1 MYSILPALVSLVFLA
16 YGLYVFL
23 SLKEHRAAN
32 AFFLVCVTTFFWQ
45 FTWAVLFQLSAPADA
60 LIAAKF
66 GYLLILFLPTTLYH
80 FVADLSV
87 APAEQRWVRLSYALA
102 TILAV
107 FLLGSDWLVAGLHHY
122 FFGFYPKAGLLHPVH
137 LLQTT
142 VVVCRAMHLLY
153 RRQRV
158 AVSTEKARL
167 RYCLLSVLI
176 YFFAAVDYLCN
187 YGVEF
192 YPPGVTFIAV
202 SLGLIAQAIVRHNL
216 LANPLLTAAT
226 IAHEMR
232 TPLLTIRGQ
241 ARALRHSLP
250 DLIAGYEHAL
260 VHGFQGA
267 LDPGR
272 LRFLSDLGPGIENE
286 VKRSNFIVDLM
297 LASASIESIE
307 QHTFAPHSIKSCIDE
322 ALTRYPFEP
331 AMRARVRLREQEDFL
346 FHGSDVLLVYVLHN
360 LFKNAMHA
368 IGASAHGEV
377 AIGFY
382 QSAKHN
388 HLLVTDTG
396 HGIPQHVLPHVFD
409 PFYTTRSASGGTGMG
424 LAFCQRVLNAFGGAI
439 RCESQE
445 GRHTTFLLEFPKVH
459 EPAALPCIA

>member
-1 MYSILPALVSLVFLA
+1 MYSILPALVSLLFLA

-23 SLKEHRAAN
+23 SVKDNPAAK

-45 FTWAVLFQLSAPADA
+45 FTWAVLFQLRAPADA

-80 FVADLSV
+80 FIADLSV
-87 APAEQRWVRLSYALA
+87 ARAERRWVWRSYALA
-102 TILAV
+102 AILAV
-107 FLLGSDWLVAGLHHY
+107 ALLGSDWLVAGMHRY
-122 FFGFYPKAGLLHPVH
+122 YFGFYPKAGLLHPAH
-137 LLQTT
+137 LLQTA
-142 VVVCRAMHLLY
+142 VVVGRAIYLLY
-153 RRQRV
+153 QSQRI
-158 AVSTEKARL
+158 AVSTERARL

-176 YFFAAVDYLCN
+176 YSFAAVDYLCN
-187 YGVEF
+187 YGIEF
-192 YPPGVTFIAV
+192 YPPGVIFIAF

-216 LANPLLTAAT
+216 LANPLLTAAA

-250 DLIAGYEHAL
+250 DLVAGYEHAL
-260 VHGFQGA
+260 AHGFQGA

-272 LRFLSDLGPGIENE
+272 LRFLSDLGPDIESE

-297 LASASIESIE
+297 LASASIESLE
-307 QHTFAPHSIKSCIDE
+307 QHTFAPHSVKSCIDE

-331 AMRARVRLREQEDFL
+331 AMRARVRLREQEDFM

-360 LFKNAMHA
+360 LFKNAMLA

-382 QSAKHN
+382 QSPEQN
-388 HLLVTDTG
+388 QLLVTDTG
-396 HGIPQHVLPHVFD
+396 HGIPQHVLPHVFE
-409 PFYTTRSASGGTGMG
+409 PFYTTRGASGGTGMG

-445 GRHTTFLLEFPKVH
+445 GRYTTFLLEFPKARAG
-459 EPAALPCIA
+459 EAPGIA